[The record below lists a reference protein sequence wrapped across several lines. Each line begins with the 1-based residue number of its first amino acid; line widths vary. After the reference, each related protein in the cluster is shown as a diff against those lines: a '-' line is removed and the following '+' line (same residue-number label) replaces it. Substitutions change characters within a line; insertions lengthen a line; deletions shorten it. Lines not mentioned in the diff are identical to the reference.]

1 MDKWRKETNRWQAQH
16 WAVTPSQNRA
26 PGWLLHGPEEA
37 NCCESGW
44 IAQKLSRGEAVRAE
58 YRAELDS
65 GGGPQGPSGPGLG
78 STSPLESSEER
89 EAVAREEGERWPRRF
104 EGSGWVGREHSDGE
118 QGVSGRSCNM
128 SWEQLD
134 KQGEDQMRSRWQGV
148 RKVNQYVLGKIRQ
161 AYRGTR
167 FQQRRQTDVQG
178 RTRIQQRVPR
188 GQDRHS
194 GEHRRCAYR
203 GLRFGLPYFHRWR
216 REGNRDFQGLSGPG
230 NNWPLRGQGVKAKGS
245 QARGSDGVPGARC
258 IWLRGR

>member
-128 SWEQLD
+128 WWEQLD
-134 KQGEDQMRSRWQGV
+134 KQGEDPADGRGSGKSTSTSWEKSDKHTEEPDSSSAGRQTSRGVHESSKGCPGDRTDTAANTGGV
-148 RKVNQYVLGKIRQ
+148 RTVVCGSGCPTSTDGGG
-161 AYRGTR
+161 RGTGTFR
-167 FQQRRQTDVQG
+167 DSAALGT
-178 RTRIQQRVPR
+178 T
-188 GQDRHS
+188 
-194 GEHRRCAYR
+194 
-203 GLRFGLPYFHRWR
+203 GL
-216 REGNRDFQGLSGPG
+216 
-230 NNWPLRGQGVKAKGS
+230 
-245 QARGSDGVPGARC
+245 
-258 IWLRGR
+258 